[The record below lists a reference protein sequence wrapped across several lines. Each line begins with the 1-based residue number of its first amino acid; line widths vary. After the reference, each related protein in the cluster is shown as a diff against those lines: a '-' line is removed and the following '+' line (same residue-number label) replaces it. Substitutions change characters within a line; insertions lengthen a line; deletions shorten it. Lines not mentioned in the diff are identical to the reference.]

1 MQSSRIPNETQARK
15 SVHLNKTLL
24 LITTIFVL
32 SWLPFQVLAA
42 VLNFCISCRRLNKTL
57 IILLYVIKLLLLIR
71 FVVSAAGDFVYA
83 KFSEINVIIFLL
95 FSPSS
100 VMILLAFLSCFL
112 VFFFVKDQIASFQLK
127 QIIFAGSTISS
138 SKGLGRL
145 LLFNFFSF
153 LFPAASW
160 PDVKQNISS
169 LCVYAISIATP
180 WILSLIV
187 TFVPVFPFITHIQA
201 SSVIIISLST
211 PLLITCISYCIIW
224 RKQSSRIP
232 NETQARKN
240 VHLNKT
246 LLLITT
252 IFVLSWLPFQVLAAV
267 LNFCISCRRLNKTL
281 IILLYVIKLLHYSNS
296 FMNFLVYCFR
306 MSDYRK
312 ALSRILAFADLL
324 VGLIPVPLFI
334 MIQANL
340 LLHTAYWV
348 YLCVDIIIYG
358 LKLGLH
364 PDGYFPR
371 KTTRYCSASSPST
384 THLTQLCDCHSN
396 PMDLLPYCVVI
407 LFALSFF
414 RYNLPSVQL
423 CDNY

>member
-1 MQSSRIPNETQARK
+1 MDFSKWNVFWSLCFGLLSFLIIVGNALSISILFKRK
-15 SVHLNKTLL
+15 LRKRPHYL
-24 LITTIFVL
+24 LISLAFADLLVGLIPVPLYIIIQYSRYRIFGLVYTRGDMFAGL
-32 SWLPFQVLAA
+32 SSVFTLAA
-42 VLNFCISCRRLNKTL
+42 ISLERLHAIARPLRHRQLTL
-57 IILLYVIKLLLLIR
+57 R
-71 FVVSAAGDFVYA
+71 S
-83 KFSEINVIIFLL
+83 
-95 FSPSS
+95 
-100 VMILLAFLSCFL
+100 
-112 VFFFVKDQIASFQLK
+112 
-127 QIIFAGSTISS
+127 
-138 SKGLGRL
+138 
-145 LLFNFFSF
+145 
-153 LFPAASW
+153 
-160 PDVKQNISS
+160 
-169 LCVYAISIATP
+169 YAISIATP

-312 ALSRILAFADLL
+312 ALSRMFPQMQMQPLKSRRVL
-324 VGLIPVPLFI
+324 VL
-334 MIQANL
+334 
-340 LLHTAYWV
+340 
-348 YLCVDIIIYG
+348 
-358 LKLGLH
+358 
-364 PDGYFPR
+364 
-371 KTTRYCSASSPST
+371 SAGP
-384 THLTQLCDCHSN
+384 H
-396 PMDLLPYCVVI
+396 
-407 LFALSFF
+407 
-414 RYNLPSVQL
+414 
-423 CDNY
+423 